1 MRRPAGILLLI
12 AMLQLGCLTMRAQ
25 KQTRIAC
32 IGNSITYGYLIP
44 NREHNAY
51 PAQLQAML
59 GKGYE
64 VLNFGSSGKTA
75 LHAGGNPYIAT
86 QQYQD
91 ALNSKANIVFIKLGT
106 NDSRPY
112 YRKYIDSFYADYKA
126 LVHTFKT
133 LPNHPRVILL
143 CPVVNFLGKK
153 AGEAYC
159 TDIPTLIIPVIQK
172 VADEEKCEL
181 IDLHPLLISHPEM
194 YPDKLHPDSAGA
206 AIIAKR
212 LYTYL
217 KN

>member
-1 MRRPAGILLLI
+1 MKRPAYILLSI
-12 AMLQLGCLTMRAQ
+12 AMLQLGCLTMQAQ
-25 KQTRIAC
+25 KQVRVAC
-32 IGNSITYGYLIP
+32 IGNSITYGYLIH

-51 PAQLQAML
+51 PAQLQTML

-64 VLNFGSSGKTA
+64 VLNFGSSGKTV
-75 LHAGGNPYIAT
+75 LHAGGSPYIAT
-86 QQYQD
+86 KQYRD
-91 ALNSKANIVFIKLGT
+91 ALNSKANIIFIKLGT

-126 LVHTFKT
+126 LVHSFKA

-143 CPVVNFLGKK
+143 IPVVNFLGKK
-153 AGEAYC
+153 PDEAYC
-159 TDIPTLIIPVIQK
+159 TDIPKFIMPVIK
-172 VADEEKCEL
+172 RVADEEKCKL
-181 IDLHPLLISHPEM
+181 VDLHPLLIDHPEM

-212 LYTYL
+212 LYNYL